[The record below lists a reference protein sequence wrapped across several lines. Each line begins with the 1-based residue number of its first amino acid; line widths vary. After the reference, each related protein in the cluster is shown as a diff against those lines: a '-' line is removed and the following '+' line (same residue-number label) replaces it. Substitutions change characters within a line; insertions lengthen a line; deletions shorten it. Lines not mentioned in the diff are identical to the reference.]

1 MDAAGHPHMQ
11 GSSSS
16 CRASDFSAA
25 LDAEQQ
31 QKRQRCQ
38 SRSFCLV
45 ICAITPQSGGAIVWC
60 GVSRAALRIWRGG
73 SSNNQVGPRME
84 NNSPQPSGPEPKFE
98 NEDEDYYYDYD
109 EDDGGYGDDD
119 YEGSD
124 YELDTADFNQQLAD
138 KFDGLDLPPGVE
150 ATVPWLLK
158 PPTDEPSKFKSMKEL
173 DDEIAKKYNFF
184 KQFDTVEDFSDHH
197 YDKKS
202 VGKPRKEWVKRIQHD
217 WSLLEKDLPALIYV
231 RVSENRMDLL
241 RAVMIGPQGTPYH
254 DGLFFFDAQFPAS
267 YPATPPVVYYHS
279 GGLRMN
285 PNLYNCGK
293 VCLSLLGTW
302 HGTSCEKWNAA
313 QSTMLQVLIS
323 IQALVLNEKPY
334 FNEPGYER
342 TANTTDGQRRALE
355 YNDRVFQDSCRTMLY
370 SLRRP
375 PQHFEDLVAGHF
387 RERGRAILSAC
398 KYYMEGY
405 KVGSRVPEDED
416 ECKEDCKNGEG
427 ASSSSAA
434 KPQQNKSALQTYRG
448 PSFKTNLEVLFE
460 ELLMEFN
467 VKGADTAK
475 FRAEKLK
482 NQQAAA

>member
-1 MDAAGHPHMQ
+1 MDAAGV
-11 GSSSS
+11 
-16 CRASDFSAA
+16 FLIIKLA
-25 LDAEQQ
+25 LA
-31 QKRQRCQ
+31 QRIIPYKH
-38 SRSFCLV
+38 LNLNLKLTV
-45 ICAITPQSGGAIVWC
+45 
-60 GVSRAALRIWRGG
+60 
-73 SSNNQVGPRME
+73 
-84 NNSPQPSGPEPKFE
+84 
-98 NEDEDYYYDYD
+98 
-109 EDDGGYGDDD
+109 
-119 YEGSD
+119 
-124 YELDTADFNQQLAD
+124 LAD

-158 PPTDEPSKFKSMKEL
+158 DPTEEPGKFKTMKEI

-184 KQFDTVEDFSDHH
+184 KQFDTVADFSDHH
-197 YDKKS
+197 YAKKS

-231 RVSENRMDLL
+231 RVLENRMDLL

-254 DGLFFFDAQFPAS
+254 DGLFFFDAHFPAS
-267 YPATPPVVYYHS
+267 YPATPPVVHYHA
-279 GGLRMN
+279 GGLRLN
-285 PNLYNCGK
+285 PNLYACGK

-313 QSTMLQVLIS
+313 HSTMLQVLIS
-323 IQALVLNEKPY
+323 IQALVLNEQPY

-342 TANTTDGQRRALE
+342 TANTTDGQRQALA
-355 YNDRVFQDSCRTMLY
+355 YNDKTFEYSCRTMLY

-398 KYYMEGY
+398 KYYMEGF
-405 KVGSRVPEDED
+405 KVGSRVPEE
-416 ECKEDCKNGEG
+416 EEECKNGEG
-427 ASSSSAA
+427 SSSSSVA
-434 KPQQNKSALQTYRG
+434 KPQQNKSALQNYRCT
-448 PSFKTNLEVLFE
+448 SFNVNMGVLFE

-482 NQQAAA
+482 NQQAAASKGTNSGIPLSS